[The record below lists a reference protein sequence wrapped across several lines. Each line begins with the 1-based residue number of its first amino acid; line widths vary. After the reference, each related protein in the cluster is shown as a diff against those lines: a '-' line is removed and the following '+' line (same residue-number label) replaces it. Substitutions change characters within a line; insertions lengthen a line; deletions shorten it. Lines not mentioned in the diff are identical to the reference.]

1 MPRKGTDLI
10 KDPAF
15 VAMIVLV
22 LSVACFFLGIYYGR
36 WTIAAASFAIGLSV
50 VLALMQIIW
59 GRAHNSKQDRHTS
72 SAERSNLIPTLSHSH
87 TP

>member
-15 VAMIVLV
+15 AAMIALV
-22 LSVACFFLGIYYGR
+22 LSVVCFFLGIYYGR

-50 VLALMQIIW
+50 VLALTQIIW
-59 GRAHNSKQDRHTS
+59 GRAHNSKQQRHAS
-72 SAERSNLIPTLSHSH
+72 SPEGSNLVPTLAHSF